1 MTKSLS
7 GPEST
12 TEDAYFC
19 NNCMSYLEKTLSEPV
34 TAKAVIITYSCPDC
48 GQELKE
54 VVREDGLD
62 YDVKAKN

>member
-12 TEDAYFC
+12 IEDGYFC
-19 NNCMSYLEKTLSEPV
+19 NTCMTYLEKILSEPI
-34 TAKAVIITYSCPDC
+34 TAKAVIVTYQCPDC
-48 GQELKE
+48 GEEMKE

-62 YDVKAKN
+62 YDAKAKN